1 MMFFKTLLITPFALI
16 SMISIV
22 AECTASALIQDD
34 GSMEARQ
41 ALTSNGATVRFNIE
55 EPSDLI
61 GIRMYAARDSAVAVP
76 NDVFTITVSD
86 GGERAI
92 SRFDRP
98 LSIISPG
105 REVWQYVAVPEPIRV
120 MGEFF
125 VTVAFNSTE
134 RHSLTL
140 GMDTSSPTG
149 NSLVGMPGS
158 AVNELPEPANWMI
171 RPVVVEAG
179 SARIGAP
186 TVVRDTTVPVASG
199 NNNPLPTATASATPA
214 IETLAYRAPN
224 RNLSTVRQ
232 APAIPRGSGRVD
244 VRWNVPPPVDV
255 ELSYVG
261 KEPRL
266 LQNLNVNRLVVD
278 FPVPEPG
285 LFNVVIM
292 KPGFT
297 PQSRQFRVVA
307 GGRDEWHVT
316 LEPGELA
323 NGNRPVPDVVPVI
336 TEELDFPPPTRP
348 GAGSIERPGP
358 PPAEPFGGQMGP
370 RPERQPREGQP
381 GMRPVDRPMDEGR
394 PAVEEDQ
401 GRTRE
406 RPRSRMAPPPP
417 PPPAGE

>member
-1 MMFFKTLLITPFALI
+1 MMFFKTLLITHLALI
-16 SMISIV
+16 SLVTMA
-22 AECTASALIQDD
+22 AECTASALIHDD
-34 GSMEARQ
+34 GSMETRQ
-41 ALTSNGATVRFNIE
+41 PLTSNGATVRFNLD

-76 NDVFTITVSD
+76 NDVFTITVFG

-92 SRFDRP
+92 SWFDRP

-125 VTVAFNSTE
+125 VTIAFNSTE
-134 RHSLTL
+134 RHRLTL

-149 NSLVGMPGS
+149 NSMVGMPASPGG
-158 AVNELPEPANWMI
+158 EMPEPANWMI
-171 RPVVVEAG
+171 RPVVVKAG

-186 TVVRDTTVPVASG
+186 TVVRDTNAPVASA
-199 NNNPLPTATASATPA
+199 NNNPLPTATASATPVSDS
-214 IETLAYRAPN
+214 LAYRAPN
-224 RNLSTVRQ
+224 RNLSIVRQ
-232 APAIPRGSGRVD
+232 APAIPRGAGRVD
-244 VRWNVPPPVDV
+244 VRWNVLPPVDV

-266 LQNLNVNRLVVD
+266 LENLNVNRLVVD

-292 KPGFT
+292 KPGFA

-316 LEPGELA
+316 LEPGTA
-323 NGNRPVPDVVPVI
+323 NRNRPVPDVIPVI

-358 PPAEPFGGQMGP
+358 PLAEPFGGQMGP
-370 RPERQPREGQP
+370 RHGRQPREGRP

-406 RPRSRMAPPPP
+406 RPRSRMSPPPP
-417 PPPAGE
+417 PPPVGE